1 MTIFFNE
8 AGVPMTFTRSGCWS
22 KSKFGTTVEKHYL
35 DPEFGEAEFDEGD
48 GMLDADAHELLK
60 SVFPQ

>member
-1 MTIFFNE
+1 MMLWTAPE
-8 AGVPMTFTRSGCWS
+8 D
-22 KSKFGTTVEKHYL
+22 L

-60 SVFPQ
+60 SVFPQQFQT